1 MASGNCSGLYLYNY
15 ITLPIECLWP
25 EPYSWIY
32 IVPASYT
39 CAWSQDRGS
48 RMSLM
53 DFCLGTGTGFAS
65 RLVLVSVCPMS
76 AELFFL
82 AGRSLRGAATGF
94 WRWCVGGDSLGSE
107 GEDEAPETPAWV
119 ALSLDWFALPWV
131 FMQKGGWSVGGSGA
145 RLFFLFPS
153 GAGSPIGDNTF
164 FSMTISWLP
173 SKTAAHGGAADWS
186 SRPMRNCRL
195 VSPIFFCI
203 MSVTLSSFTG
213 ESMPVV
219 IIRRN
224 FMEKNQTVICTL
236 SK

>member
-32 IVPASYT
+32 TVPASYT

-94 WRWCVGGDSLGSE
+94 WRWCVGSNSLGSSIRSTPVGRCLWWQSRNGHRE
-107 GEDEAPETPAWV
+107 ESVVPNRRTGSWWKKKKEASPTPSYGSA
-119 ALSLDWFALPWV
+119 ALL
-131 FMQKGGWSVGGSGA
+131 
-145 RLFFLFPS
+145 
-153 GAGSPIGDNTF
+153 
-164 FSMTISWLP
+164 
-173 SKTAAHGGAADWS
+173 H
-186 SRPMRNCRL
+186 
-195 VSPIFFCI
+195 
-203 MSVTLSSFTG
+203 
-213 ESMPVV
+213 
-219 IIRRN
+219 
-224 FMEKNQTVICTL
+224 KNPG
-236 SK
+236 